1 MDQTEIDAL
10 TSAAQQATSQGAF
23 ETTIVTAEMP
33 NAEALN
39 HKLKSIV
46 LAHQEKNQGVSRS
59 NVNGW
64 QSAPDMLSA
73 RWGGEAAISVVQLA
87 LATCNRFSMDLKM
100 TDTPRFEWTADMWA
114 NVSGTGASNNW
125 HVHPQAFWSAVYYVD
140 DGYDGPDDS
149 KAGGELVFQDPRFPM
164 NRMFSS
170 ELVFRSPDGRPQ
182 GHTATIR
189 PRNGM
194 LIAFPSWL
202 FHRVLTYQGV
212 GPRISLA
219 INMTVMPARSPQDTN
234 TGKRPEWR

>member
-1 MDQTEIDAL
+1 MEQAEIDAL
-10 TSAAQQATSQGAF
+10 MSAAHAATPEGVF

-39 HKLKSIV
+39 SKLKSIV
-46 LAHQEKNQGVSRS
+46 LAQMAKQAGVSRS
-59 NVNGW
+59 NLNGW

-87 LATCNRFSMDLKM
+87 LATCNRFSMDLKA

-114 NVSGTGASNNW
+114 NVSGSGASNNW

-140 DGYDGPDDS
+140 DGYSGPDDTTT
-149 KAGGELVFQDPRFPM
+149 GGELVLQDPRYPM
-164 NRMFSS
+164 NRMFST

-182 GHTATIR
+182 EYINTIR
-189 PRNGM
+189 PRSGT

-202 FHRVLTYQGV
+202 YHKVLPYLGDRQ
-212 GPRISLA
+212 RISLA
-219 INMTVMPARSPQDTN
+219 INMTVMPARQPHESPP
-234 TGKRPEWR
+234 GKRQAWR